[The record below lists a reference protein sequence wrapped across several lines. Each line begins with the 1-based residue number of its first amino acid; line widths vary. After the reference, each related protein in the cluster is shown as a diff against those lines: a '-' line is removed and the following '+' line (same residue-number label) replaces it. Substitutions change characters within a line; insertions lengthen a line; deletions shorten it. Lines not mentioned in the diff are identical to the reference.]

1 MVHPAFPGLN
11 MERAAPITILSRIE
25 PDISLACGEHDMLRV
40 FLFVATNIA
49 VLALLAIVSRIFGID
64 AWAAASGYGGLVP
77 LLIFAAVIGF
87 GGSFI
92 SLAMSKWIAK
102 RMTGAHVIENP
113 SSEAERWLV
122 STVKQHAERA
132 GIGMPEVAV
141 YDAPEMNAFATG
153 MRKDKAMVAVS
164 TGLLHGMDREQVKA
178 VLAHEI
184 GHVANGDMVTLA
196 LVQGVLNTFVIVLAR
211 VIGGIIDNYISGE
224 RSNRGGGIAYFL
236 IVIVLQI
243 VLGIFASMIVMA
255 FSRWREFRADA
266 AGAQLAG
273 RSSMISALERLR
285 ANHGENTLPKQ
296 MAAFG
301 ISGHIATGFK
311 RLFMSHPPLDE
322 RIAALRNTSPVR

>member
-1 MVHPAFPGLN
+1 
-11 MERAAPITILSRIE
+11 
-25 PDISLACGEHDMLRV
+25 MLRV
-40 FLFVATNIA
+40 LLFVGTNIA
-49 VLALLAIVSRIFGID
+49 VLALLTIVCKIFGID
-64 AWAAASGYGGLVP
+64 QYAAASGYGGLGP
-77 LLIFAAVIGF
+77 LLIFAAVIGM

-102 RMTGAHVIENP
+102 RSTGAHVIDTP
-113 SSEAERWLV
+113 SSEAEQWLV
-122 STVKQHAERA
+122 STVRQHADRA
-132 GIGMPEVAV
+132 GIGMPEVAI

-153 MRKDKAMVAVS
+153 MRRDKAMVAVS

-178 VLAHEI
+178 VLGHEI

-196 LVQGVLNTFVIVLAR
+196 LIQGVLNTFVIVLAR
-211 VIGGIIDNYISGE
+211 VIGRAVDSWLSGG
-224 RSNRGGGIAYFL
+224 RDSRGGGIGYFL
-236 IVIVLQI
+236 IVMVLQV

-266 AGAQLAG
+266 AGARLAG
-273 RSSMISALERLR
+273 RSGMIAALERLK

-301 ISGHIATGFK
+301 ISGHVAMGIK

-322 RIAALRNTSPVR
+322 RIAALRNTSPVG